1 MIALTNLVNFEKS
14 YFKSFVKIM
23 QYLKTFF
30 ATKICTS
37 RLPFIVT
44 AKTDT
49 IDRRVV
55 LDMNATFFSHLS
67 LSHRHLQNHGKNRH
81 KIYIFETFQM
91 TCRGLL

>member
-30 ATKICTS
+30 
-37 RLPFIVT
+37 